1 MLKYSGINERIVYM
15 LQNKEIFIPD
25 LGKIEADSG
34 FLLLDSTEDKRFFK
48 GKDGVELI
56 ASTGDGKVEFVS
68 FGTHT
73 LAAVKSAVAF
83 PVYYPVYPVKTEYP
97 LSAVLMD
104 LDGTTV
110 KSEDF
115 WIWIIEMTTGSL
127 LNNPKFEL
135 EEEDLPF
142 VSGHS
147 VSEHLSYCI
156 DKYCPGASLEKARE
170 YYFMHTHREMDE
182 IMNGRGKD
190 GAFTPAEGIKD
201 FLLEL
206 KSMGVKIG
214 LVTSGLYEKAWP
226 EILSA
231 FKTLGMGDP
240 KDFYDAIISAGFPL
254 GKGKVGT
261 LGELSPKPHPW
272 LYSETAVVGLGE
284 AFSNRNRIVG
294 IEDSGAGVCSVRLA
308 GYTTIGIAG
317 GNIESSGT
325 KPVCSHFCNNFE
337 EIMKVIKG

>member
-1 MLKYSGINERIVYM
+1 
-15 LQNKEIFIPD
+15 
-25 LGKIEADSG
+25 
-34 FLLLDSTEDKRFFK
+34 
-48 GKDGVELI
+48 
-56 ASTGDGKVEFVS
+56 
-68 FGTHT
+68 
-73 LAAVKSAVAF
+73 
-83 PVYYPVYPVKTEYP
+83 
-97 LSAVLMD
+97 
-104 LDGTTV
+104 
-110 KSEDF
+110 
-115 WIWIIEMTTGSL
+115 MTTGSL